1 MNIPYCQIG
10 SDGGMSMKM
19 GNKTESDS
27 DTILLETGDFIL
39 LETGD
44 KILNEVQ
51 T

>member
-19 GNKTESDS
+19 GNKSDS